1 MTQKEEEQN
10 VNDTKT
16 QYTSFK
22 ETIYV
27 DQLQFLS
34 LQKRGKQ

>member
-1 MTQKEEEQN
+1 MRQKEEEQN
-10 VNDTKT
+10 LNDTKT

-27 DQLQFLS
+27 DHFLS
-34 LQKRGKQ
+34 LQKSGKQ